1 MNNIRV
7 CDIFKSLHSE
17 CIYIFNVTTFLE
29 IGLKENIKI
38 LHSNSLFYNCIQI
51 SPKYTNI
58 KREGTFTVHWCRTY
72 EEGTSAEAHIMGL

>member
-1 MNNIRV
+1 MNNIWV

-17 CIYIFNVTTFLE
+17 CIYIFKVSTFLE

-51 SPKYTNI
+51 SPKYQEEKGHSLYIGAGRT
-58 KREGTFTVHWCRTY
+58 KRGSVQKHTLWD
-72 EEGTSAEAHIMGL
+72 IMC